1 MLRKTPVPVA
11 AGRLLL
17 TLLFAIATVGWTGC
31 SSWRNREPV
40 ENVPRFFLE
49 AGAQRSAA
57 PGAAAT
63 DTVVLPVSQSR
74 ISIYLRP
81 VFAEH
86 NIQWVQLY
94 EVDRGFVLGFQL
106 NSTGTRELT
115 RLSVQNIGYRLVL
128 VVDGDP
134 IGARRIDGIME
145 DGMIYTFVELPDEEL
160 LDLLED
166 LQTGLS
172 EARKRMK

>member
-1 MLRKTPVPVA
+1 MFGRSLIPT
-11 AGRLLL
+11 AGSRLFL
-17 TLLFAIATVGWTGC
+17 TSFLAIAAIGLTAC
-31 SSWRNREPV
+31 SSWRNRAPV

-49 AGAQRSAA
+49 AGAQRAGA
-57 PGAAAT
+57 PGAAAS

-81 VFAEH
+81 AFAEH

-94 EVDRGFVLGFQL
+94 EVERGFVLGFQL
-106 NSTGTRELT
+106 TSAGTRKLT

-128 VVDGDP
+128 MVEGVP

-145 DGMIYTFVELPDEEL
+145 DGMIYTFVEVPDEEL

-166 LQTGLS
+166 LQTGLR
-172 EARKRMK
+172 EAKRRLK